1 MSELENRTFTQDDLA
16 KLKETIKEGVKIQRE
31 LEDLRY
37 GLGDLVKSVADVLGV
52 KPKLIN
58 AAIKAAYKENI
69 DAKRDEMN
77 DLEELLQIAGIK

>member
-16 KLKETIKEGVKIQRE
+16 KLKETIKQGVKIQRE

-37 GLGDLVKSVADVLGV
+37 GLKDTVKNVADILGV

-58 AAIKAAYKENI
+58 AAIRASYKENI
-69 DAKRDEMN
+69 EEKRAEVS
-77 DLEELLQIAGIK
+77 DLEEILEITGLK